1 MKTSVFSLGDKVMG
15 TVNIALFGA
24 FQVML
29 VVKNPPAKAG
39 AITLRWLV
47 IEENALLQLK
57 ISENQYEL
65 FFLTKFTDLG
75 FMDPWLMCEL

>member
-1 MKTSVFSLGDKVMG
+1 MKISVFSLGDKVMG

-39 AITLRWLV
+39 AITLLWFV

-57 ISENQYEL
+57 ISENKYEL
-65 FFLTKFTDLG
+65 FFYPSSQIWG
-75 FMDPWLMCEL
+75 SWIPG

>member
-1 MKTSVFSLGDKVMG
+1 MKTSVFSLGDKVTG

-39 AITLRWLV
+39 AITLLWFV

>member
-1 MKTSVFSLGDKVMG
+1 MKISVFSLGDKVMG

-39 AITLRWLV
+39 AITLLWFV
-47 IEENALLQLK
+47 VEGNALLQL
-57 ISENQYEL
+57 
-65 FFLTKFTDLG
+65 D
-75 FMDPWLMCEL
+75 